1 MFHKFVKIS
10 LNITVVKEQ
19 IKSVHS
25 LQHYCENKC
34 SEVMPVFAN
43 VANLTR

>member
-25 LQHYCENKC
+25 FTTLLRKQI
-34 SEVMPVFAN
+34 AL
-43 VANLTR
+43 ALR